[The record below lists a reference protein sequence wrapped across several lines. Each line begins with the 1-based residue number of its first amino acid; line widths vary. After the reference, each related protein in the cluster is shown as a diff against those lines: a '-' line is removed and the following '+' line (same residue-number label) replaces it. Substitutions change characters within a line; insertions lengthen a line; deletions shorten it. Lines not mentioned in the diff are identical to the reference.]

1 MGENEIQTMSMAL
14 QPTQVKKLQEYV
26 SKSARLM
33 LTATFFEDA
42 FRIVTDFSP
51 QYKFL
56 VYQRSIP
63 WVIAWIILVSSV
75 GIQLVGSCAIIGR
88 IKTPFAVGGL
98 IAVLLT
104 QTIAYGYLFD
114 FTFFVRNIAVIGG
127 LLIILAHEKM
137 IELKATPFSGAFNL
151 GGSTKLT
158 YLQLVSRCFVCILFY
173 SLLGNHWTF
182 WRIVGTVL
190 VAIPVMAVVFGYR
203 ARASASLL
211 AVFLIVANF
220 VLNGYWSL
228 DYRHPERDFRKY
240 YFFQTLTVTGGLLV
254 LAEMGP
260 GSMSMDERDKDI

>member
-1 MGENEIQTMSMAL
+1 
-14 QPTQVKKLQEYV
+14 
-26 SKSARLM
+26 M

-42 FRIVTDFSP
+42 FRILTDFSP

-56 VYQRSIP
+56 VFSRGLP
-63 WVIAWIILVSSV
+63 WIISGFILVASV
-75 GIQLVGSCAIIGR
+75 IIQLIGSVAIITR
-88 IKTPFAVGGL
+88 LRVPWAVGGL
-98 IAVLLT
+98 TTVLLT

-114 FTFFVRNIAVIGG
+114 VTFFVRNLAVIGG
-127 LLIILAHEKM
+127 LLIILAHEKV
-137 IELKATPFSGAFNL
+137 IEMKATPFSGAFNL
-151 GGSTKLT
+151 GGSNKLT

-182 WRIVGTVL
+182 WRILGSVC
-190 VAIPVMAVVFGYR
+190 VAIPVMAVVLGYR
-203 ARASASLL
+203 ARFSASLL

-220 VLNGYWSL
+220 VLNGYWTL

-260 GSMSMDERDKDI
+260 GSMSLDERDKDI